1 MKNDRIFYLS
11 SDNDSVRV
19 SSFFIFKKAS
29 GTDGILAMIKNVNL
43 YIGGFLYLASAIL
56 NIWLLRYLE
65 YSVVLPLTSLTYIWT
80 MVFSY
85 MILKEKITKKE
96 NMWSVLDFDRSNLR
110 FNLKKTG
117 IRSINC
123 KVISFQWL
131 VAVEIL

>member
-1 MKNDRIFYLS
+1 MIVYFICLLIMTVLGSVAYL
-11 SDNDSVRV
+11 
-19 SSFFIFKKAS
+19 FLKKAS

-85 MILKEKITKKE
+85 MILKEKITKKKICG
-96 NMWSVLDFDRSNLR
+96 VFLILI
-110 FNLKKTG
+110 G
-117 IRSINC
+117 AICVSI
-123 KVISFQWL
+123 
-131 VAVEIL
+131 